1 MLSSA
6 SLSIFDITPNF
17 HNGVGAASSM
27 SWVGEGHRGP
37 CTDGRYL
44 HFTHFNI
51 RCSACLGDE
60 HRRCIGT
67 IDSTAGLEWSAT
79 VVVGTFE
86 NSNPYQCIRCIGKK
100 SLVQH
105 SCYDEICYASS
116 KCQVCSHIEHPICIA
131 ESTTNP
137 SLLRRTPLYDSLT
150 TTRVRVKKR
159 KLLIRVAQ

>member
-17 HNGVGAASSM
+17 HNGVGAASTM
-27 SWVGEGHRGP
+27 SWVGESHRGP
-37 CTDGRYL
+37 CTDGRLL
-44 HFTHFNI
+44 HSTHFNI

-67 IDSTAGLEWSAT
+67 IDSAARLEWSAT
-79 VVVGTFE
+79 VVVVTFI
-86 NSNPYQCIRCIGKK
+86 NSNPHQHIRCIGKK

-105 SCYDEICYASS
+105 NCYDELCYASS
-116 KCQVCSHIEHPICIA
+116 KCQVCSHIEHPICTA

-137 SLLRRTPLYDSLT
+137 SLLRRTP
-150 TTRVRVKKR
+150 
-159 KLLIRVAQ
+159 